1 MVSSCSSTSRPGC
14 PGGEPVQQRA
24 QRHRGRLRW
33 HPGPEYAQLT
43 GADLPHQVAEPTL
56 TGEQLLRLA
65 EQQLTGGGEA
75 YLAAGPVEQLDG
87 QLPFQPLD
95 RLAQG
100 RLGHPEQLRGPPEV
114 QFVRDHHEVPQVP
127 EQIHGRTLRQRRSLA
142 AGYRA
147 GVDVSERI
155 EAIFA
160 AVGVTASLHVVDV
173 DATDLTPGGT
183 ADGVPEIG
191 VRADDQVVIASI
203 FKVLLVLEFARQV
216 EAGQLD
222 PTERVLVTA
231 DDRLGGWGLAGC
243 TDDAEVSLRDL
254 AYFAMSVTDN
264 TAADLLLRRVGP
276 DLLPMLAAELGLSR
290 TRVLGGPRD
299 LVELMLADVGA
310 RTEAEFARIFPTLPE
325 ERVRAMRVFDPEH
338 TTSSTAREITRLLTL
353 IWRDEAGPPAACAMV
368 RTWMARQIFWTRLA
382 AGFPPGV
389 RVSGKTGTLPGLH
402 LEAGV
407 AEYPDGGRY
416 AIAVFA
422 RADRLASRRIDVD
435 LAMGEAART
444 AVEALR
450 GD

>member
-1 MVSSCSSTSRPGC
+1 M
-14 PGGEPVQQRA
+14 
-24 QRHRGRLRW
+24 
-33 HPGPEYAQLT
+33 
-43 GADLPHQVAEPTL
+43 
-56 TGEQLLRLA
+56 
-65 EQQLTGGGEA
+65 
-75 YLAAGPVEQLDG
+75 
-87 QLPFQPLD
+87 
-95 RLAQG
+95 
-100 RLGHPEQLRGPPEV
+100 
-114 QFVRDHHEVPQVP
+114 
-127 EQIHGRTLRQRRSLA
+127 
-142 AGYRA
+142 
-147 GVDVSERI
+147 DVSERI

-173 DATDLTPGGT
+173 DATDPPPGGT
-183 ADGVPEIG
+183 ADDVPEIG
-191 VRADDQVVIASI
+191 LRADDQVVIASI

-353 IWRDEAGPPAACAMV
+353 IWRDEAGQPAACAMV